1 MRKIFLSLL
10 ATCFFLGCAAV
21 ASAQEIRDI
30 KTIVTLFKNGNATVV
45 QRWDVNVVSGTEYY
59 IPIDNPGKS
68 YIHDFRVVEGDINYE
83 SDGRDWDSNRS
94 REAKTHRCGIVEKRG
109 GDIEIC
115 WGLGDYGD
123 HTYIIGYIIDN
134 LVQSYDE
141 CDGFHWHFLND
152 EWSVAPQHVS
162 ITVQKAFEGDDWYWN
177 DENDNNINFWAYGME
192 GTSSLE
198 DDGTLFFESTEDF
211 DYDSFFSLL
220 VSFKKGMFEPQ
231 VEGDGTFAKLK
242 KQAMKGSNYDDDKLN
257 FFEWIVVIIFLL
269 VIVGLPL
276 LFIGY
281 VLYTLGRKIWRR
293 VTGRR
298 YDKKIFG
305 KDKITDWYRDVPMDG
320 NPTAFFSL
328 LQSGDL
334 LAKSK
339 FDNFPNLV
347 SAYFL
352 KWIQEGLIAVEKDLK
367 KEDRANL
374 RFTKAPDEVDF
385 EDVMERKVYSG
396 AFEAAGENRLLEA
409 NEFKS
414 WSFKH
419 DERVSTWPAESIQRG
434 RSVWQACSEADRCH
448 AVEFKNFLSDFTL
461 IGERASQ
468 EVALWEKYFVLA
480 ASLGI
485 ADKVAKEFE
494 RLFPKA
500 MEEYV
505 QKTHM
510 TDTRTTYY
518 VLNSLN
524 TSSAAMMS
532 SALSHQAQRSAARAE
547 ATRRSFGGGG
557 SISRGGGGG
566 GFGGGHGG
574 GTR

>member
-1 MRKIFLSLL
+1 MRNIFLSLAL
-10 ATCFFLGCAAV
+10 ACALLGIGFSV
-21 ASAQEIRDI
+21 SAQQIRDI
-30 KTIVTLFKNGNATVV
+30 ETLVSLYKDGSAVIDQT
-45 QRWDVNVVSGTEYY
+45 WDVTVTEGTEWY
-59 IPIDNPGKS
+59 IPVDNLGKS
-68 YIHDFRVVEGDINYE
+68 YIHDFHVYE
-83 SDGRDWDSNRS
+83 NDQEYANDGRKWNSDRTL
-94 REAKTHRCGIVEKRG
+94 EQKTGRCGIVEKKG
-109 GDIEIC
+109 GNIELC
-115 WGLGDYGD
+115 WGQGPYGD
-123 HTYIIGYIIDN
+123 HVYRIVYTIDN
-134 LVQSYDE
+134 LVQAFDD

-152 EWSVAPQHVS
+152 EWRVKPEHVS
-162 ITVQKAFEGDDWYWN
+162 INILNYTTSDVWYWN
-177 DENDNNINFWAYGME
+177 SEEDHNIQYWAYGMI
-192 GTSSLE
+192 GQSWME
-198 DDGTLFFESTEDF
+198 DGALFFESSQRF
-211 DYDSFFSLL
+211 DYDSFFSAL
-220 VSFKKGMFEPQ
+220 VRFDKGLFSPA
-231 VEGDGTFAKLK
+231 VEADGTFEELK
-242 KQAMKGSNYDDDKLN
+242 DAAMEGSDYEEDKMT
-257 FFEWIVVIIFLL
+257 FFDWVCVVILLL
-269 VIVGLPL
+269 VILGLPL

-305 KDKITDWYRDVPMDG
+305 KDKIIDWYRDVPMDG

-352 KWIQEGLIAVEKDLK
+352 KWIQDGLISVEKDLTK
-367 KEDRANL
+367 DERTNL
-374 RFTKAPDEVDF
+374 RFAKTPDEVDF
-385 EDVMERKVYSG
+385 EDVMERKLFG
-396 AFEAAGENRLLEA
+396 AAFEASGENRLLEQ
-409 NEFKS
+409 NEFRN
-414 WSFKH
+414 WSYMH
-419 DERVSTWPAESIQRG
+419 DERVSTWPGEAIQRG
-434 RSVWQACSEADRCH
+434 RPVWQALSEEERCH

-461 IGERASQ
+461 IGERAAP
-468 EVALWEKYFVLA
+468 EVAVWEKYLVLA

-574 GTR
+574 GSR